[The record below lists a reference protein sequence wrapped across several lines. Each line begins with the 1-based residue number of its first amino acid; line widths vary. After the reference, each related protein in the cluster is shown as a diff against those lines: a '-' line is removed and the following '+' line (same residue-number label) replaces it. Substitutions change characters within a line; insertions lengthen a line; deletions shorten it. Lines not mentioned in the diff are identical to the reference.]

1 MHNERDCILNQLS
14 LDLHS
19 LTYHSSVL
27 KHVLQ
32 VQDLA
37 INLIFAGYDTCA
49 SSIHF
54 LLREL
59 FFNPQVLQRLRE
71 EQQQVGNAQM

>member
-1 MHNERDCILNQLS
+1 MR
-14 LDLHS
+14 
-19 LTYHSSVL
+19 T
-27 KHVLQ
+27 
-32 VQDLA
+32 QDLA

-59 FFNPQVLQRLRE
+59 HFNPQCMRMLRE
-71 EQQQVGNAQM
+71 EQQQARSLPLLRMHILHSSKSSLCCSQ